1 MARSGAPSAVLLKK
15 SGASRTGGLK
25 QGQYMDLNHFLRHF
39 QRRRRQRRQPAIA
52 RPTAICA
59 PSPPG
64 GPASGAHRS
73 EGGGRSDG
81 RRSTCPRALGRGGLW
96 RARERWRRWPRPAGR
111 TPRSACRAPPP
122 FGPVGPRQKYLGG
135 SFRVYQFL
143 IEEKVADLLF
153 FSPPRENG
161 GGCTP
166 SA

>member
-1 MARSGAPSAVLLKK
+1 
-15 SGASRTGGLK
+15 
-25 QGQYMDLNHFLRHF
+25 MDLNHFLRHF

-64 GPASGAHRS
+64 GSASGAHRS
-73 EGGGRSDG
+73 ERGGRSDG

-122 FGPVGPRQKYLGG
+122 RKLFDPAHLYNAPAWELLTDGPSSRQEDAKEDMTGHVIDF
-135 SFRVYQFL
+135 SIDFS
-143 IEEKVADLLF
+143 ILLF
-153 FSPPRENG
+153 ACVFNILMW
-161 GGCTP
+161 
-166 SA
+166 AD